1 MLQYCFVTMSLN
13 ALLLSEISQIHSF
26 LQHKTILPH
35 EAMKLMFKHHL
46 SATWPRRKRALP
58 RHPLIT
64 CIKTHNP
71 QLGLLCP
78 AS

>member
-1 MLQYCFVTMSLN
+1 MLDFYLKSLRYT
-13 ALLLSEISQIHSF
+13 ASSST
-26 LQHKTILPH
+26 KPILPH

-46 SATWPRRKRALP
+46 SATWPRRKLALP

-71 QLGLLCP
+71 QLGLLRP